1 MKDINAALQKSYY
14 TALNGIVF
22 NDAAV
27 PVYYMTAPD
36 DLAVDNYIIFGG
48 VTNNDIS
55 TKGSSDT
62 NTLMRV
68 TIHTKGNKYNS
79 GQAANNIA
87 GQVLARIYP
96 NSQAVLTLEGAQMF
110 STELASDNTQDY
122 SIQNSVSF
130 IDRILI
136 FRHKIYHR

>member
-1 MKDINAALQKSYY
+1 MKDINASLQKSYY
-14 TALNGIVF
+14 TALNGIVY

-27 PVYYMTAPD
+27 PIYYMTAPD
-36 DLAVDNYIIFGG
+36 DLVVDNYIIFGG

-68 TIHTKGNKYNS
+68 TIHTKSNKYNS

-87 GQVLARIYP
+87 GQVFDRIYP
-96 NSQAVLTLEGAQMF
+96 NPQFVLSLDGFQMY
-110 STELASDNTQDY
+110 STELHSDLTQDY
-122 SIQNSVSF
+122 SIKNSVSF

-136 FRHKIYHR
+136 FRHKIFHK

>member
-1 MKDINAALQKSYY
+1 MKDINATLQKSYY
-14 TALNGIVF
+14 TALNGIVY

-27 PVYYMTAPD
+27 SVYYMTAPD
-36 DLAVDNYIIFGG
+36 DLAVDNYIIFAG

-68 TIHTKGNKYNS
+68 TIHTKSNKYNS

-87 GQVLARIYP
+87 GQVLSRIYP
-96 NSQAVLTLEGAQMF
+96 NSQSVLTLEGAQMF

-122 SIQNSVSF
+122 SIKNSVSF

-136 FRHKIYHR
+136 FRHKIYHQ

>member
-1 MKDINAALQKSYY
+1 MKDVNAAIQKSYY
-14 TALNGIVF
+14 TALTGITYNSV
-22 NDAAV
+22 AV

-36 DLAVDNYIIFGG
+36 DLNVDNYIVFGG

-68 TIHTKGNKYNS
+68 TIHTKSNKYNS
-79 GQAANNIA
+79 GQAANSIA
-87 GQVLARIYP
+87 GQVFASIYP
-96 NSQAVLTLEGAQMF
+96 TSQSVLTLEGFQMY
-110 STELASDNTQDY
+110 STELHSDLTQDY